1 MKIRIFFLLMALVFS
16 TGTLSAQS
24 LSDKKVVEVIK
35 AEKAKG
41 NDGDA
46 IAAKL
51 LKMGVTPAQLRRIK
65 AKYESEQ
72 NGLGAIE
79 VSGIR
84 RSRVTDENR
93 QSRENGNY
101 MLAGSR
107 DTNQDK
113 QSMLKNEMSFL
124 DVDSLLYYRNALKDN
139 NEVYGRNLFNN
150 ELLTFEPAA
159 NIPTPTD
166 YVLGAGDQVIIDI
179 WGVSQ
184 QSIEGEISP
193 DGYIVVEGVGPVKL
207 GGLTVAE
214 ANSYLKESLGESYRG
229 SSMTLSVG
237 TTRSVKVEIV
247 GDVSAPGSYT
257 LSALS
262 TLFNALYT
270 AGGISDMG
278 TLRDIKLYR
287 NGKKVAGIDVYDYIL
302 NGNNVGNIRLQD
314 NDLVIVGPY
323 DAIVNIQGK
332 VKRPMK
338 YELKNNETLK
348 NLLAYTGGLTGD
360 AFDKS
365 VRVIRKNGKEYSVHT
380 VAKNTFASFK
390 LVDGD
395 SIYVDSIIPRF
406 SNMVEIR
413 GAVFHP
419 GMYEKGASINTV
431 YELVEAADGLR
442 EDAFTARAVMH
453 RRKADRRLE
462 VLAVDIEGIMNG
474 SVPDVELRKEDVL
487 YIPSVLDMRGE
498 ETMKIS
504 GEVNYPGIYEYAENT
519 TLEDF
524 VLQAGGLTNSASVV
538 KVDVYRRI
546 YDAEAIEQ
554 RDTITQCYSFALKDG
569 FVVDGEPGF
578 ALEPFDEVH
587 VRKSPVI
594 SPTKSVQVEG
604 AVNFAGGYAMYNRNY
619 RLCDLVAAAGGLTE
633 SAYPAGARLYRI
645 MTEEER
651 AQRESLMRQAQIQMY
666 EDGLREGSEYNLS
679 LADSL
684 MNLKLELGNVYPVA
698 INLEAAVKNPESN
711 ENIVLR
717 EGDQLV
723 VPKYTGTVKISGEV
737 NYPITMNYKKGE
749 KLSYYIKRAGGYTD
763 KAKKG
768 NVYAIY
774 MNGGVS
780 EVSKFSSDDI
790 KPGCEIVV
798 PTKKTTKKLTTAE
811 IVTIGSSAASIAA
824 MVVSIMN
831 MLR

>member
-84 RSRVTDENR
+84 RSRATDENR
-93 QSRENGNY
+93 QYRENGNY
-101 MLAGSR
+101 MLVGSR

-302 NGNNVGNIRLQD
+302 
-314 NDLVIVGPY
+314 
-323 DAIVNIQGK
+323 
-332 VKRPMK
+332 
-338 YELKNNETLK
+338 
-348 NLLAYTGGLTGD
+348 
-360 AFDKS
+360 
-365 VRVIRKNGKEYSVHT
+365 
-380 VAKNTFASFK
+380 
-390 LVDGD
+390 
-395 SIYVDSIIPRF
+395 
-406 SNMVEIR
+406 MV
-413 GAVFHP
+413 
-419 GMYEKGASINTV
+419 
-431 YELVEAADGLR
+431 
-442 EDAFTARAVMH
+442 
-453 RRKADRRLE
+453 
-462 VLAVDIEGIMNG
+462 
-474 SVPDVELRKEDVL
+474 
-487 YIPSVLDMRGE
+487 
-498 ETMKIS
+498 
-504 GEVNYPGIYEYAENT
+504 T
-519 TLEDF
+519 TL
-524 VLQAGGLTNSASVV
+524 AISV
-538 KVDVYRRI
+538 
-546 YDAEAIEQ
+546 
-554 RDTITQCYSFALKDG
+554 C
-569 FVVDGEPGF
+569 
-578 ALEPFDEVH
+578 
-587 VRKSPVI
+587 
-594 SPTKSVQVEG
+594 
-604 AVNFAGGYAMYNRNY
+604 
-619 RLCDLVAAAGGLTE
+619 
-633 SAYPAGARLYRI
+633 RI
-645 MTEEER
+645 MT
-651 AQRESLMRQAQIQMY
+651 L
-666 EDGLREGSEYNLS
+666 
-679 LADSL
+679 
-684 MNLKLELGNVYPVA
+684 
-698 INLEAAVKNPESN
+698 
-711 ENIVLR
+711 
-717 EGDQLV
+717 
-723 VPKYTGTVKISGEV
+723 
-737 NYPITMNYKKGE
+737 
-749 KLSYYIKRAGGYTD
+749 
-763 KAKKG
+763 
-768 NVYAIY
+768 
-774 MNGGVS
+774 
-780 EVSKFSSDDI
+780 
-790 KPGCEIVV
+790 
-798 PTKKTTKKLTTAE
+798 
-811 IVTIGSSAASIAA
+811 
-824 MVVSIMN
+824 
-831 MLR
+831 